1 MSFQSLFLRFFRLD
15 VSKESGQNGGKTL
28 EYENTQAN
36 NFGNPQSRRLPI
48 MDNFTM
54 ILIAVGVLIVVGI
67 VIVLFSGKEKP
78 GSPVEAPQAGDEKK
92 DSVTQKR
99 FKNVLSG
106 ADLQN
111 QMKKEDEE
119 LLTKY
124 TAGTG
129 EGISEVEKLLVSD
142 PNNVDLLDWLAF
154 MYYSNNE
161 IDKAIETYKR
171 ALAIKPNNENQHY
184 YLANSYFKKGN
195 NAEAEK
201 EWNEVI
207 RLKPNSKI
215 AKNAQER
222 IDFIKSGK
230 KG

>member
-1 MSFQSLFLRFFRLD
+1 
-15 VSKESGQNGGKTL
+15 
-28 EYENTQAN
+28 
-36 NFGNPQSRRLPI
+36 
-48 MDNFTM
+48 MDMVT
-54 ILIAVGVLIVVGI
+54 ILVIVGVVVLIGI
-67 VIVLFSGKEKP
+67 ILVLTMGKEKSGGP
-78 GSPVEAPQAGDEKK
+78 AENAGTESGGEEKK
-92 DSVTQKR
+92 ENVTSKR
-99 FKNVLSG
+99 FKQVLSG
-106 ADLQN
+106 SDLQS
-111 QMKKEDEE
+111 QMKKEEEE

-161 IDKAIETYKR
+161 IDKAIDTYKR
-171 ALAIKPNNENQHY
+171 ALSIKPNNENQHY
-184 YLANSYFKKGN
+184 YLANSFFKKGQV
-195 NAEAEK
+195 ADAEK

-222 IDFIKSGK
+222 IDFLKGGGK
-230 KG
+230 K

>member
-1 MSFQSLFLRFFRLD
+1 
-15 VSKESGQNGGKTL
+15 
-28 EYENTQAN
+28 
-36 NFGNPQSRRLPI
+36 
-48 MDNFTM
+48 MDMVT
-54 ILIAVGVLIVVGI
+54 VLIVVG
-67 VIVLFSGKEKP
+67 VVLLLAIIIILVAVKDKP
-78 GSPVEAPQAGDEKK
+78 GQTTAQPNAESQAQGA
-92 DSVTQKR
+92 DSGENKESAALKR
-99 FKNVLSG
+99 FKQVISG
-106 ADLQN
+106 NDLQK
-111 QMKKEDEE
+111 QMKQEEEE

-154 MYYSNNE
+154 MYYSNND
-161 IDKAIETYKR
+161 INKAIETYKK

-184 YLANSYFKKGN
+184 YLANSYFKKGMQQ
-195 NAEAEK
+195 EAQK

-222 IDFIKSGK
+222 IDFISGSK
-230 KG
+230 KGES

>member
-1 MSFQSLFLRFFRLD
+1 
-15 VSKESGQNGGKTL
+15 
-28 EYENTQAN
+28 
-36 NFGNPQSRRLPI
+36 
-48 MDNFTM
+48 MDATT
-54 ILIAVGVLIVVGI
+54 ILVIVGVVVLLAIIAVLVLGKDKGAGQVQESSPS
-67 VIVLFSGKEKP
+67 SG
-78 GSPVEAPQAGDEKK
+78 AQADDKK
-92 DSVTQKR
+92 KAESR
-99 FKNVLSG
+99 FKKVLSG
-106 ADLQN
+106 SDLQT
-111 QMKKEDEE
+111 QMKKEEEE

-161 IDKAIETYKR
+161 IDKAIDTYKR

-184 YLANSYFKKGN
+184 YLANSFFKKGLQ
-195 NAEAEK
+195 AEAEK
-201 EWNEVI
+201 EWNEVL

-222 IDFIKSGK
+222 IDFIKSGGK
-230 KG
+230 K

>member
-1 MSFQSLFLRFFRLD
+1 
-15 VSKESGQNGGKTL
+15 
-28 EYENTQAN
+28 
-36 NFGNPQSRRLPI
+36 
-48 MDNFTM
+48 MDMVT
-54 ILIAVGVLIVVGI
+54 ILIGVGVLVLVAIVV
-67 VIVLFSGKEKP
+67 VLMMSKDKP
-78 GSPVEAPQAGDEKK
+78 AAVVSSADSSNAAEDKQDAQA
-92 DSVTQKR
+92 SNKR
-99 FKNVLSG
+99 FKSVLSN
-106 ADLQN
+106 DLQN
-111 QMKKEDEE
+111 QMKQEEQE

-129 EGISEVEKLLVSD
+129 EGINEVEKLLASD

-161 IDKAIETYKR
+161 IDKAIDTYRR

-184 YLANSYFKKGN
+184 YLANSYFKKTMQQ
-195 NAEAEK
+195 EAVK

-222 IDFIKSGK
+222 IDFVSGSK
-230 KG
+230 K

>member
-1 MSFQSLFLRFFRLD
+1 
-15 VSKESGQNGGKTL
+15 
-28 EYENTQAN
+28 
-36 NFGNPQSRRLPI
+36 
-48 MDNFTM
+48 M
-54 ILIAVGVLIVVGI
+54 INVLVIVGVIVVVGI
-67 VIVLFSGKEKP
+67 VIVLFLGKDKDGGGKSSQGET
-78 GSPVEAPQAGDEKK
+78 SAGEGKK
-92 DSVTQKR
+92 ENVTSKR
-99 FKNVLSG
+99 FQAVLSG
-106 ADLQN
+106 NDLQN
-111 QMKKEDEE
+111 QMKQEEEE

-184 YLANSYFKKGN
+184 YLANAYFKKGKTDD
-195 NAEAEK
+195 AQK
-201 EWNEVI
+201 EWSEVI

-222 IDFIKSGK
+222 IDFLKTGK
-230 KG
+230 K

>member
-1 MSFQSLFLRFFRLD
+1 
-15 VSKESGQNGGKTL
+15 
-28 EYENTQAN
+28 
-36 NFGNPQSRRLPI
+36 
-48 MDNFTM
+48 MDMVT
-54 ILIAVGVLIVVGI
+54 ILIVVGVVVLVAI
-67 VIVLFSGKEKP
+67 VVVLMMSKDKAPAPDNSADSGE
-78 GSPVEAPQAGDEKK
+78 GKK
-92 DSVTQKR
+92 DAQSSEKR
-99 FKNVLSG
+99 FKAVLSG
-106 ADLQN
+106 NDLQS
-111 QMKKEDEE
+111 QMKQEEQE

-129 EGISEVEKLLVSD
+129 EGINEVEKLLASD

-161 IDKAIETYKR
+161 TDKAIDTYKR

-184 YLANSYFKKGN
+184 YLANSYFKKSQHQ
-195 NAEAEK
+195 EAIK

-222 IDFIKSGK
+222 IDFIAKQK
-230 KG
+230 